1 MKFIG
6 ISLII
11 QGDNPLANL
20 VEIGKLRVLVRG
32 CIQAAQ
38 F

>member
-1 MKFIG
+1 MG
-6 ISLII
+6 ISLFI
-11 QGDNPLANL
+11 QGDNLLANL

-32 CIQAAQ
+32 CIQAVE